1 MCNGQDM
8 IGYVK
13 NAVYLSSFSSLNFH
27 MHTFDM
33 YVATYQN
40 DTLKALR
47 GADIKK
53 YTLSAI
59 INIFL
64 QWSRNGIVKNAVNL
78 SFLFIIKPSHAHL

>member
-1 MCNGQDM
+1 MCNGQNM

-27 MHTFDM
+27 MHTFEM
-33 YVATYQN
+33 YFATYQN

-47 GADIKK
+47 GVDFTK

-59 INIFL
+59 IQYFL
-64 QWSRNGIVKNAVNL
+64 AVVKNW
-78 SFLFIIKPSHAHL
+78 